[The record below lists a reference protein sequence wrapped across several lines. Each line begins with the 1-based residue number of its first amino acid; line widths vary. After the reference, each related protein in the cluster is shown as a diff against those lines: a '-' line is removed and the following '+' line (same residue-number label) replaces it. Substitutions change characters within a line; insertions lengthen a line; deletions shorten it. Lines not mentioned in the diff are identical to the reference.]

1 MMVTLMVETELLSS
15 FKHDD
20 VLFRSRDDDNDSGET
35 DEATAPSKKRPLS
48 ASTHVYV
55 YRGKTFEHVP
65 KCATHV
71 CLHPTIREIPKL
83 FFVKYSSLTVVQL
96 NLGLLSVGDMAF
108 WNCTGLQQ
116 IVIPSTVISIG
127 RKALADCANLQHVDL
142 PIGLLTLGDSVFSN
156 CMSLQTISLPSSL
169 VEIRKRAFEN
179 CIQLNLVELRNGLE
193 LIGEMAFQGCAS
205 LMHVHLPIT
214 LKAIGQCAFSKCTQ
228 LMSVEMPKKIGT
240 IGYSAFSQC
249 DSLRNIIIP
258 KTSNSFGNHMFGSHS
273 MLEKQFPQR
282 SNLWAVLKRRFEG
295 LRLHQICYN
304 HAYHPTL
311 HTIRKLHRVLAR
323 GADPSERDD
332 FGLTPF
338 HLLALSTKLDLNV
351 WMTLMQGS
359 SGDHNAQLKVHARD
373 CWDCSPLYYLCVNNV
388 INSTEVLRY
397 VVRSSIEH
405 RLGSVGFLEQWKL
418 QLIRMVNDLSD
429 QIPVEEKLCCLN
441 QIYSQLTVFLWREKV
456 SLLELA
462 LWKNAMTNQREVSS
476 VVQTFGSYWEEEER
490 RESRITCGIEVVSS
504 NVLPFLGDLELEKV
518 SW

>member
-1 MMVTLMVETELLSS
+1 MVTLMVETELIPAV
-15 FKHDD
+15 KHDEFPA
-20 VLFRSRDDDNDSGET
+20 VSRDHDDNDSGET
-35 DEATAPSKKRPLS
+35 DKATAPSKTKPLS

-71 CLHPTIREIPKL
+71 CFHPTIREIPKL
-83 FFVKYSSLTVVQL
+83 FFVHYSSLTVVQL

-108 WNCTGLQQ
+108 WNCTSLQQ

-127 RKALADCANLQHVDL
+127 RKALAGCVNLQHVDL

-156 CMSLQTISLPSSL
+156 CISLQTVSLPSSL

-179 CIQLNLVELRNGLE
+179 CVQLNLVELKNGLE
-193 LIGEMAFQGCAS
+193 LIGEMAFQCCAS

-214 LKAIGQCAFSKCTQ
+214 LKAIGQCAFSRCTQ
-228 LMSVEMPKKIGT
+228 LLSVEMPKKIGT

-249 DSLRNIIIP
+249 ESLRNFIIP

-295 LRLHQICYN
+295 LPLHQVCYS
-304 HAYHPTL
+304 HPYHPTL
-311 HTIRKLHRVLAR
+311 HTIRKLHRALAK
-323 GADPSERDD
+323 GGDPAATDD

-338 HLLALSTKLDLNV
+338 HLLALSTKLDLHV

-359 SGDHNAQLKVHARD
+359 TGDHNAQLVHARD
-373 CWDCSPLYYLCVNNV
+373 CWDCSPLFYLCVNNV

-405 RLGSVGFLEQWKL
+405 RLGSIGFLEQWKL

-429 QIPVEEKLCCLN
+429 QIPVEEKLRCLN
-441 QIYSQLTVFLWREKV
+441 QIYSQLAVFLWREKV

-462 LWKNAMTNQREVSS
+462 LWKNSINQREVSS
-476 VVQTFGSYWEEEER
+476 VVQPFGSYREDKER
-490 RESRITCGIEVVSS
+490 KEMRITCGIEVVSS